1 MRMTIPLVV
10 TAMAMSLA
18 LAAGCSKRETPMDGI
33 GSLKFGKSTLADW
46 GYPCNPPSNGQT
58 YCQASPLE
66 KAHFVSLGGQNGAA
80 GALFGGTEP
89 SAPLV
94 EIDIL
99 VERCNGPELRGWLR
113 SQFGTPSEET
123 EGAAF
128 WKQKIVFIAAK
139 VPPSTGECKVNFVE
153 TKNTARVDKLRER
166 Q

>member
-1 MRMTIPLVV
+1 MRKTIWLVAV
-10 TAMAMSLA
+10 VMSMA
-18 LAAGCSKRETPMDGI
+18 LAAGCGKRETPMDGI
-33 GSLKFGKSTLADW
+33 GTLKFGKSTLDDW

-80 GALFGGTEP
+80 GALFGGTEKT
-89 SAPLV
+89 APLV

-99 VERCNGPELRGWLR
+99 VERCNGPELRAWLK
-113 SQFGTPSEET
+113 SQVGTASEER

-128 WKQKIVFIAAK
+128 WKQKIVFIAAV
-139 VPPSTGECKVNFVE
+139 VPPGTGECKVNFVE